1 MKKPN
6 STSVTANLPHPVRLA
21 QRRVRVTF
29 AGVLG
34 TVLLCLA
41 AAWVL
46 DFSPSRFWQGL
57 GELGLIP
64 RLMIP
69 PSPSDQLNDYIWA
82 LTETLAMALFGT
94 FLAAFLALPLAL
106 MGAATVLPLAPFRF
120 LIRRS
125 LDSVRAVDQLI
136 WAIIMVSVVGLGPFA
151 GVLAIMISDAGA
163 LGKIFADALENTDKK
178 PIEGLKSTG
187 AGSSVVFRFGLLPQ
201 ALPVIAGQ
209 TLYYFE
215 SNCRSAGVLGVV
227 GAGGIGVHLYDA
239 IRLSLW
245 DQVAFLLLMLLGL
258 VALVDALSGMI
269 RKRLH

>member
-1 MKKPN
+1 MSDK
-6 STSVTANLPHPVRLA
+6 ADLPYAISQA
-21 QRRVRVTF
+21 QRQTRFTI
-29 AGVLG
+29 AGTLSA
-34 TVLLCLA
+34 VLLCLA
-41 AAWVL
+41 AGWAL
-46 DFSPSRFWQGL
+46 DFSPQRFLEGL
-57 GELGLIP
+57 GQLGLIP

-69 PSPSDQLNDYIWA
+69 PSPGDQIGPYIWG

-94 FLAAFLALPLAL
+94 FLAAVLALPLAL
-106 MGAATVLPLAPFRF
+106 MGASSVLPLAPLRF
-120 LIRRS
+120 FIRRG

-163 LGKIFADALENTDKK
+163 LGKIFADALENTETK

-187 AGSSVVFRFGLLPQ
+187 ASPSLVFRFGLLPQ

-215 SNCRSAGVLGVV
+215 SNCRSAGILGVV

-245 DQVAFLLLMLLGL
+245 DQVAFLLLMLLAL
-258 VALVDALSGMI
+258 VALVDALSGLI
-269 RKRLH
+269 RQRLL